1 MSEGVNPMP
10 LGQKSVVV
18 EISNSFAAVE
28 LIGGVLDV
36 ASQCSELLLFL
47 LSQLHVRLLLQIV
60 EHACEKFIG
69 IVVSTGL
76 NLAFHKLVEFVGNL
90 DGDLGHDT
98 AMIPDK

>member
-60 EHACEKFIG
+60 EHACEKIHRHLVKHRTEPSFPQ
-69 IVVSTGL
+69 TG
-76 NLAFHKLVEFVGNL
+76 
-90 DGDLGHDT
+90 
-98 AMIPDK
+98 